1 LKNFVF
7 ILFFV
12 FTGIQFFLVDINI
25 IALAFFF
32 LNYLLLMVIMYYH
45 FFLEKEY
52 SPFISAYLIF
62 SLLFFVIAPLAQI
75 SKIDTV
81 LPRYLNYLPY
91 HWKQTIFANLCILI
105 FNVVFFISYV
115 FFKKYN
121 NKVKPYKIRKRLPFD
136 ILVILVI
143 CVLILIFNIDF
154 IQQKLM
160 TPNWKLQLDKAKSIK
175 IIISKVLFSIPLA
188 GIAMCVM
195 YFKKKNNKPINW
207 VVILGSLIIFLL
219 LILIFKNPFMEKRSG
234 LGPIYFSLL
243 FLFVP
248 KLLNNNIKTTLILYL
263 SLIIAMP
270 ILAVFTHIN
279 SSFIEVLKNPKII
292 TGSLNKDV
300 LLSNFNTLHFDA
312 YANFL
317 ATIENVS
324 FHGFSMGEQL
334 SSALFF
340 SVPRSIWPSKPLTSG
355 QFLGNY
361 LIEEHGFYFNNIS
374 NPFVSEAYLNFGV
387 IGIVIFAIIL
397 AYFLTRALV
406 FLKSDDYLKKVLA
419 FFIAIHMI
427 YFLRGDFTNGFSQL
441 ILVSFGIYVIPK
453 SIKYFYQGT
462 KLW

>member
-1 LKNFVF
+1 
-7 ILFFV
+7 
-12 FTGIQFFLVDINI
+12 
-25 IALAFFF
+25 
-32 LNYLLLMVIMYYH
+32 MVIMYYH

-207 VVILGSLIIFLL
+207 VVILGSLIIFL
-219 LILIFKNPFMEKRSG
+219 
-234 LGPIYFSLL
+234 
-243 FLFVP
+243 
-248 KLLNNNIKTTLILYL
+248 
-263 SLIIAMP
+263 
-270 ILAVFTHIN
+270 
-279 SSFIEVLKNPKII
+279 
-292 TGSLNKDV
+292 
-300 LLSNFNTLHFDA
+300 
-312 YANFL
+312 
-317 ATIENVS
+317 
-324 FHGFSMGEQL
+324 
-334 SSALFF
+334 
-340 SVPRSIWPSKPLTSG
+340 
-355 QFLGNY
+355 
-361 LIEEHGFYFNNIS
+361 
-374 NPFVSEAYLNFGV
+374 
-387 IGIVIFAIIL
+387 
-397 AYFLTRALV
+397 
-406 FLKSDDYLKKVLA
+406 
-419 FFIAIHMI
+419 
-427 YFLRGDFTNGFSQL
+427 
-441 ILVSFGIYVIPK
+441 
-453 SIKYFYQGT
+453 
-462 KLW
+462 